1 MGFLGSNGLF
11 THREIDIY
19 QFFISFEKNAGSA
32 GDNSG
37 NLSTNDGEVTG
48 KLMKQREEGK
58 RHSVGPRNLVLC
70 SAMEMKEEGDGIW
83 SARAPTKDN
92 PRHGLFG
99 DGSHGVDFALDAT
112 YLG

>member
-1 MGFLGSNGLF
+1 MF

-19 QFFISFEKNAGSA
+19 QFFISFKKNAGSA

-37 NLSTNDGEVTG
+37 NLSANDGEVTG

-70 SAMEMKEEGDGIW
+70 SMMEMKEEGDGV
-83 SARAPTKDN
+83 SGQQGP
-92 PRHGLFG
+92 
-99 DGSHGVDFALDAT
+99 
-112 YLG
+112 

>member
-1 MGFLGSNGLF
+1 MF
-11 THREIDIY
+11 THRQIDIY

-37 NLSTNDGEVTG
+37 NLSANDGEVTG

-70 SAMEMKEEGDGIW
+70 SATEMKKEGDEVSG
-83 SARAPTKDN
+83 RQG
-92 PRHGLFG
+92 PRQKTTLAM
-99 DGSHGVDFALDAT
+99 DFLEMAAME
-112 YLG
+112 